1 MAKPRH
7 FGNEE
12 MLMVPFLDILC
23 SLIGVLVLIIVFLAV
38 SQTTQTE
45 GRTEEEVNRAIKHR
59 QLSQRQQSEAALE
72 SVVKPL
78 LVKLASLEEEAETK
92 EQQAARL
99 RKIVSQ
105 GEESKVLSQ
114 NLLKALDNLLLEIAG
129 YDSQTSEVR
138 KSIAE
143 LKAEI
148 EKRNL
153 VAKTPGPVM
162 VQPAGSGMEP
172 DSKVFFVEAS
182 AGKIVLY
189 WSKTEMTQVSAAP
202 EVIIADSSYE
212 AFLKKVKEQP
222 KAKIVFLVRDDGLGA
237 YNNAAGWAQ
246 QTHAFEP
253 AQVAKLPVPGRGRID
268 LGMFDSL
275 LGTIPVPA
283 GTPLL
288 PNPTPTL

>member
-45 GRTEEEVNRAIKHR
+45 GRTQEEVDRAIKHR
-59 QLSQRQQSEAALE
+59 QLSQRQQREAALASE
-72 SVVKPL
+72 VKPL
-78 LVKLASLEEEAETK
+78 LVKLASLEQEAEEK

-99 RKIVSQ
+99 RKLVSQ
-105 GEESKVLSQ
+105 ASESKVLSQ
-114 NLLKALDNLLLEIAG
+114 NLLKELDNLLLEITG
-129 YDSQTSEVR
+129 YDTQTAEV
-138 KSIAE
+138 KKMIAE
-143 LKAEI
+143 LAAEI
-148 EKRNL
+148 KKREL
-153 VAKTPGPVM
+153 VAKTPGPVL
-162 VQPAGSGMEP
+162 VQPAGIGMEP

-182 AGKIVLY
+182 GGKIVLY
-189 WSKTEMTQVSAAP
+189 WSKTELTQVSSAA
-202 EVIIADSSYE
+202 EVIIADTAYE

-222 KAKIVFLVRDDGLGA
+222 KSKIVFLVRDDGLGA

-253 AQVAKLPVPGRGRID
+253 AQVAKLPIPGRGRID
-268 LGMFDSL
+268 LGMFDSI
-275 LGTIPVPA
+275 LGTIPVPE
-283 GTPLL
+283 GVPVL
-288 PNPTPTL
+288 PPAPAIP

>member
-59 QLSQRQQSEAALE
+59 QLSQRQQREAALE
-72 SVVKPL
+72 SEVKPL
-78 LVKLASLEEEAETK
+78 LVKLASLEEEAEAK

-105 GEESKVLSQ
+105 AEESKVLSQ
-114 NLLKALDNLLLEIAG
+114 NLLKSLDNLLLEITG
-129 YDSQTSEVR
+129 YETQTTEVK

-143 LKAEI
+143 LMAEI
-148 EKRNL
+148 KKRDL
-153 VAKTPGPVM
+153 VAKTPGPVL
-162 VQPAGSGMEP
+162 VQPAGAGTEP

-182 AGKIVLY
+182 GGKIVLY
-189 WSKTEMTQVSAAP
+189 WSKTEMTQVSSAP
-202 EVIIADSSYE
+202 EVIIADTSYE

-222 KAKIVFLVRDDGLGA
+222 KAKIVFLVRDDGLGS

-253 AQVAKLPVPGRGRID
+253 AQVAKLPIPGRGRID

-275 LGTIPVPA
+275 LGTIPVPE

-288 PNPTPTL
+288 PISTPTL

>member
-1 MAKPRH
+1 
-7 FGNEE
+7 

-59 QLSQRQQSEAALE
+59 QLSQRQQREAALE
-72 SVVKPL
+72 SEVKPL
-78 LVKLASLEEEAETK
+78 LVKLASLEEEAEAK

-105 GEESKVLSQ
+105 AEDSRVLSQ
-114 NLLKALDNLLLEIAG
+114 NLLKALDNLLLEITG
-129 YDSQTSEVR
+129 YETQTIEVK

-143 LKAEI
+143 LMAEI
-148 EKRNL
+148 KKRDL
-153 VAKTPGPVM
+153 VAKTPGPVL
-162 VQPAGSGMEP
+162 VQPAGAGTEP

-182 AGKIVLY
+182 GGKIVLY
-189 WSKTEMTQVSAAP
+189 WSKTEMTQVSSAP
-202 EVIIADSSYE
+202 EVIIADASYE
-212 AFLKKVKEQP
+212 TFLKKVKEQP
-222 KAKIVFLVRDDGLGA
+222 KAKIVFLVRDDGLGS

-253 AQVAKLPVPGRGRID
+253 AQVAKLPIPGRGKID

-275 LGTIPVPA
+275 LGSIPVPD

-288 PNPTPTL
+288 PIATPTL